1 LIRINVLIVDDE
13 PLPRQG
19 LRMLLANH
27 PAVSGIVEARN
38 GPEAVTIIAED
49 RPDLVLLDVQM
60 PQMDGFQVIDA
71 IGAGQM
77 PAVIFVT
84 AHDAYALRAFEVNA
98 IDYLLKPVNGDRLRD
113 ALERAKVRLLGEPIG
128 AASGR
133 MLSLLETI
141 AHPRSYLK
149 RLAIRK
155 SASTVFIN
163 VESIDWL
170 EAAENY
176 VQAHS
181 GKSVHLLHVPIS
193 TMETALDP
201 GSFVRIHRSIIVNV
215 HRIQRLTPATHGQYL
230 IVLESGVELQS
241 GRSYSEVVRALTV
254 NRF

>member
-1 LIRINVLIVDDE
+1 MRINVLIVDDE
-13 PLPRQG
+13 PLPREG
-19 LRMLLANH
+19 LRMLLADH
-27 PAVSGIVEARN
+27 PDVDGIVEARN
-38 GPEAVTIIAED
+38 APEAVELIASN

-60 PQMDGFQVIDA
+60 PQINGFQMIDVI
-71 IGAGQM
+71 GVEQM

-113 ALERAKVRLLGEPIG
+113 ALDRTRVRLLGDPRG
-128 AASGR
+128 MASAR
-133 MLSLLETI
+133 MVSLLETI
-141 AHPRSYLK
+141 AHPRRYLK

-155 SASTVFIN
+155 SASTIFID
-163 VESIDWL
+163 VESIDWI

-176 VQAHS
+176 VEVHS
-181 GKSVHLLHVPIS
+181 GKIAHLLHVPIS
-193 TMETALDP
+193 TLETALDP
-201 GSFVRIHRSIIVNV
+201 STFVRMHRSIIVNV
-215 HRIQRLTPATHGQYL
+215 HRVLRLAPATHGQYL

>member
-1 LIRINVLIVDDE
+1 MRIKVLIVDDE
-13 PLPRQG
+13 PLARQG
-19 LRMLLANH
+19 LRMLLADH
-27 PAVSGIVEARN
+27 PAVSGMVEARN
-38 GPEAVTIIAED
+38 GPEAVALISKE

-71 IGAGQM
+71 VGAEHM

-98 IDYLLKPVNGDRLRD
+98 IDYLLKPVNGGRLRD
-113 ALERAKVRLLGEPIG
+113 ALERARVRLLGEPTG
-128 AASGR
+128 AASAR

-141 AHPRSYLK
+141 AHPRRYLK

-155 SASTVFIN
+155 SASTIFIN
-163 VESIDWL
+163 VESIDWI

-176 VQAHS
+176 VQVHS

-193 TMETALDP
+193 TLGTALDP
-201 GSFVRIHRSIIVNV
+201 STFVRIHRSSIVNV
-215 HRIQRLTPATHGQYL
+215 HRVQRLAPATHGQYL
-230 IVLESGVELQS
+230 IVLVSGVELQS
-241 GRSYSEVVRALTV
+241 GRSYSEVVRALAV